1 MDSAGGQAVGP
12 AAAAGG
18 GEPAAAPAPAAPP
31 ALAGNRSL
39 RAARRRNTA
48 RLSGSLELRASLE
61 GAPGLGLGAGSP
73 FGLLFTPGSA
83 PPARAS
89 WSGGPARLRHAPP
102 GFATPARPGR
112 GRREEAGACGE
123 AEAQPDR
130 RLHAGLDAVV
140 DKLRGRLSRCGPSAR
155 PEGRWGVVR
164 SQFPFRP
171 ASRPRSD

>member
-1 MDSAGGQAVGP
+1 MSSRGWRRVEQPDDKSEDSEDDVNISDGDESGADD
-12 AAAAGG
+12 
-18 GEPAAAPAPAAPP
+18 
-31 ALAGNRSL
+31 AL
-39 RAARRRNTA
+39 T
-48 RLSGSLELRASLE
+48 ASLE

-112 GRREEAGACGE
+112 GRREEAGAGACGE

-140 DKLRGRLSRCGPSAR
+140 DKLRGRLSRCGPPAR

-164 SQFPFRP
+164 SPFPFRP
-171 ASRPRSD
+171 ASRSRSD